1 VSGRKRHDGEA
12 TGGDAA
18 HGEASARAADARVD
32 AHDGTEPSAVD
43 AAGDDEA
50 RLEIDDDGSDVVAV
64 GDDAP
69 GLDADAISA
78 ALAGPP
84 VPDGHRSG
92 FAALVGRPNVGK
104 STLLNTLL
112 GSKVS
117 IVTPKP
123 QTTRHRILG
132 LLNRPLYQ
140 IALVDTPGIHDGHR
154 RMLNQY
160 MNRSAT
166 ASLEDADVVVF
177 VVEALRWTD
186 EDERVLQR
194 VKRAN
199 RPTVLAINKV
209 DRAKPKSRLLPF
221 VDEIAKR
228 HEFAAVVPMSA
239 LKGDNLAR
247 LPDVIGGLLP
257 EGPPMFPAEQ
267 VTDRSD
273 RFRAAE
279 IIREKLTMRLQEEL
293 PYGLTVEME
302 RLEDLEDGRLAINAV
317 IWVERPG
324 QKAIV
329 IGEGGAL
336 LKEVGRAARLDL
348 NRLYGRRVHLEL
360 WVKVKENWA
369 DSAAALRSFGYEG
382 S

>member
-1 VSGRKRHDGEA
+1 VNGRDPGADEVPDDMPPGPDEEA
-12 TGGDAA
+12 D
-18 HGEASARAADARVD
+18 
-32 AHDGTEPSAVD
+32 P
-43 AAGDDEA
+43 
-50 RLEIDDDGSDVVAV
+50 
-64 GDDAP
+64 
-69 GLDADAISA
+69 
-78 ALAGPP
+78 GPP
-84 VPDGHRSG
+84 APEWPAGFRSG

-104 STLLNTLL
+104 STLLNALL
-112 GSKVS
+112 GAKVS

-132 LLNRPLYQ
+132 LLNRPTYQ

-166 ASLEDADVVVF
+166 ASLEDADAVVF
-177 VVEALRWTD
+177 VVEALRFTD
-186 EDERVLQR
+186 EDQRVLER
-194 VKRAN
+194 VKRAG
-199 RPTVLAINKV
+199 RPAVLAVNKV
-209 DRAKPKSRLLPF
+209 DRVRPKGKLLPF
-221 VDEIAKR
+221 VEELSRR
-228 HEFAAVVPMSA
+228 HEFAAVVPISA
-239 LKGDNLAR
+239 MKRDNLAR
-247 LPDVIGGLLP
+247 LPDVIAGLLP
-257 EGPPMFPAEQ
+257 EGPPLFPPEQ
-267 VTDRSD
+267 VTDRSE
-273 RFRAAE
+273 RFRTAE

-293 PYGLTVEME
+293 PYGLTVEIE
-302 RLEDLEDGRLAINAV
+302 REEELEDGRLAINAV